1 MDVAKFSVKNP
12 ILVNLLMIGLFVFG
26 TIALL
31 RMPTELNPDINFNW
45 VIISVPYPGASP
57 TEIENQIIDPIETE
71 ISDVDKIKEILS
83 TASEG
88 VAVVFIKLEDI
99 SDTRFREILNDV
111 KSEVDKVDLPDDAED
126 PIIDDFSSGEFLP
139 VIDINMSFSIPEA
152 NALKIADDLE
162 EDLKDVDGVGK
173 VQVSGY
179 ADREIWVEIDPEKLN
194 AYNLTFEDVFMAIRV
209 RNLNVPGGN
218 ISIGKTE
225 YLIRSIGEYE
235 NVEEISNTVV
245 RSNSNGRNI
254 KVRDVAK
261 VSNRRQELVIL
272 SRLNGDQSISFSV
285 SKKSEAN
292 SLDIIDEIKLL
303 VESYKNRVPDG
314 VEFGFFNDNSVYINR
329 VIGILKNNAITG
341 MILIAFILYF
351 FLGKSNAL
359 LASLGIPISFFI
371 TFIFMFITGE
381 TINGSSLF
389 ALVMVLGIIVDDAII
404 VIENCH
410 RYRLMG
416 YNSHDSAIMGTREVV
431 LPILSS
437 IATNIAAFLPLML
450 LPGVM
455 GKFMR
460 IIPLIFSL
468 ALVASLFEA
477 FYLLPSHYADWTA
490 KSKSYQ
496 QGEKKFFIVLR
507 KFYTKALFKVLRL
520 RYVVMSVMTIVFFIS
535 IGLIGFVG
543 IEMFPDEDF
552 DQFTCLLKFPE
563 GTSLEETDRIM
574 KQYEAVALALP
585 KKHIIDVI
593 TNVGLYQDDAEW
605 ITAKNVGQIKVQLV
619 PQEDRDIGTEYYMEQ
634 MRDQTANI
642 PGATSAQYILVKGGP
657 PVGKPISVRVQGKY
671 LDEIKKVAL
680 ELQDSIKLI
689 DGTMEVTDD
698 FPPGKKEVDIIV
710 DEDKAA
716 LYGFNAQ
723 YVAMNIRYAFDG
735 VEATEYRDG
744 DEEIDVII
752 KYREENRAA
761 LDDILNLKL
770 TNQRGQTVALRD
782 MVEFKIKR
790 GPTTIRR
797 FKQKRSIMVT
807 GEIDQS
813 KITMDVVNLK
823 MEKFFKQLEAKYP
836 GISFTV
842 GGAFD
847 EFMDAF
853 NDMVPLFT
861 ISMIIIFG
869 ILAVQF
875 NSYTLP
881 FVIMGTV
888 PFAFIGSMIGLIFT
902 GNPFSF
908 ASLYGFVALAGIVVN
923 DAIVL
928 IAFFNKKR
936 NKENLQIYNIWRSI
950 IDAGRL
956 RLRPIILTSMTT
968 VFGLTPMAFGI
979 GGQSSMWAPLANVI
993 LFGLLVAT
1001 ILTLFVIPS
1010 LLAILDDIRKV
1021 RKRARLKH

>member
-45 VIISVPYPGASP
+45 IIISVPYPGASP
-57 TEIENQIIDPIETE
+57 TEIENQIVDPIETE

-83 TASEG
+83 NASEG
-88 VAVVFIKLEDI
+88 MAVIFIKLEDV

-111 KSEVDKVDLPDDAED
+111 KSEVDKADLPDDAED
-126 PIIDDFSSGEFLP
+126 PVIDDFSSGEFLP

-194 AYNLTFEDVFMAIRV
+194 TYNLTLEDVFMAIRT

-225 YLIRSIGEYE
+225 YLIRSIGEYKD
-235 NVEEISNTVV
+235 VDEISNTIV

-254 KVRDVAK
+254 KVRDLAK
-261 VSNRRQELVIL
+261 VSNRRKELVIL
-272 SRLNGDQSISFSV
+272 SRSNGNKSISFSI

-292 SLDIIDEIKLL
+292 SLEIIDKIKQL
-303 VESYKNRVPDG
+303 VESYKTRVPDG
-314 VEFGFFNDNSVYINR
+314 VKFGYFNDNSVYINR
-329 VIGILKNNAITG
+329 VIGILKNNAISG

-381 TINGSSLF
+381 TVNGSSLF

-431 LPILSS
+431 MPIISS

-450 LPGVM
+450 LPGIM

-477 FYLLPSHYADWTA
+477 FFLLPSHYADWTS
-490 KSKSYQ
+490 KSKSYK

-507 KFYTKALFKVLRL
+507 KFYTKLLFKVLRL
-520 RYVVMSVMTIVFFIS
+520 RYVVMSVMTIVFLVS
-535 IGLIGFVG
+535 IELIGFVG

-563 GTSLEETDRIM
+563 GTSLEETNRIM
-574 KQYEAVALALP
+574 KQYEKIALELP
-585 KKHIIDVI
+585 QKHVVDVI

-619 PQEDRDIGTEYYMEQ
+619 PQENRNIETAHYMEQ
-634 MRDQTANI
+634 MRSQTANI
-642 PGATSAQYILVKGGP
+642 PGATSVQYLLIKGGP

-689 DGTMEVTDD
+689 NGALEVTDD

-716 LYGFNAQ
+716 LYGFSAQ

-744 DEEIDVII
+744 DEEIDVIL
-752 KYREENRAA
+752 KYQEENRSA
-761 LDDILNLKL
+761 LNDILNLKL
-770 TNQRGQTVALRD
+770 TNTRSQTVALRD

-807 GEIDQS
+807 GEID
-813 KITMDVVNLK
+813 KNKTKMDVVNRE
-823 MEKFFKQLEAKYP
+823 MEQIFKKLEAKYP
-836 GISFTV
+836 GISFKV

-875 NSYTLP
+875 NSYTQPL
-881 FVIMGTV
+881 VIMATV
-888 PFAFIGSMIGLIFT
+888 PFAFVGSMIGLIFT

-928 IAFFNKKR
+928 ISFFNRKR
-936 NKENLQIYNIWRSI
+936 NIENLKVYNIWKSI

-968 VFGLTPMAFGI
+968 IFGLMPMALGI

-1010 LLAILDDIRKV
+1010 LLAILDDIKKV